1 MTKKSGARYKG
12 QGTRRAPL
20 LSVLLFLVPCTL
32 PLAPLSAGAVSV
44 DESPIL
50 TLFVDQMVERH
61 GFAREQLTNWMSQAE
76 IKDDIIA
83 AVYRPKEGLPWY
95 EYRKLFVN
103 DERMR
108 RGLEFW
114 RRNAKSLAAAARQ
127 HGVPPEIIAAIIGV
141 ETLYGRQGG
150 GYRVLDALV
159 TRTLRYPERSEFFRG
174 ELVEFLLLTR
184 DLGVDPLAVKGSY
197 AGAMG
202 IPQFISSSYR
212 RYAVDFNGDGRRDLN
227 NVDDAIGS
235 VANYLRQHGWRRDE
249 PIVGEV
255 RLEGSMYAWLE
266 NNGAEPRISL
276 QQLSRYGIL
285 PVAGTD
291 DRQLAALLTYQGEDG
306 PLHRLGYNNF
316 YVITRYNRSSNYAM
330 AVVELAQ
337 ALQRL
342 YYAQ

>member
-1 MTKKSGARYKG
+1 MQNAGTRQKGRGARK
-12 QGTRRAPL
+12 AL
-20 LSVLLFLVPCTL
+20 LLAVLPFLVPCTL
-32 PLAPLSAGAVSV
+32 SLAPRNAWAVNV
-44 DESPIL
+44 EESPTL
-50 TLFVDQMVERH
+50 TRLVDQMVSLHKFSR
-61 GFAREQLTNWMSQAE
+61 AQLTDWLGQAE

-103 DERMR
+103 DDRTR
-108 RGLEFW
+108 LGLAFW
-114 RRNAKSLAAAARQ
+114 RKNATALASASKQ

-141 ETLYGRQGG
+141 ETYYGRQGG

-159 TRTLRYPERSEFFRG
+159 TLTLRYPERSEFFRS

-184 DLGVDPLAVKGSY
+184 DLGVNPLAVKGSY

-212 RYAVDFNGDGRRDLN
+212 RYAVDFNGDGRRDLT

-235 VANYLRQHGWRRDE
+235 VANFLRQHGWRRGE

-255 RLEGSMYAWLE
+255 KLEGSMYSWLE

-285 PVAGTD
+285 PVASTD
-291 DRQLAALLTYQGEDG
+291 DRQLAALLTFQGEDG

-316 YVITRYNRSSNYAM
+316 YVITRYNRSHNYAL

-337 ALQRL
+337 TLNRL

>member
-1 MTKKSGARYKG
+1 MTSEERAKRKEERKAAARFL
-12 QGTRRAPL
+12 PL
-20 LSVLLFLVPCTL
+20 LFPLCSFLW
-32 PLAPLSAGAVSV
+32 APTAPAVNV
-44 DESPIL
+44 EESPAL
-50 TLFVDQMVERH
+50 TLLVDQMVAVHR
-61 GFAREQLTNWMSQAE
+61 FPRDQLTDWLTQAE

-103 DERMR
+103 DERTR
-108 RGLEFW
+108 LGLAFW
-114 RRNAKSLAAAARQ
+114 RKNAGSLAAASGQ

-141 ETLYGRQGG
+141 ETYYGRQGG

-159 TRTLRYPERSEFFRG
+159 TLTLRYPERSDFFRG

-184 DLGVDPLAVKGSY
+184 DLGVSPLAVKGSY

-212 RYAVDFNGDGRRDLN
+212 RYAVDFNGDGRRDLT

-235 VANYLRQHGWRRDE
+235 VANFLRQHGWRRGE

-255 RLEGSMYAWLE
+255 KLEGSMYSWLE

-285 PVAGTD
+285 PVASTD
-291 DRQLAALLTYQGEDG
+291 DRQLAALLTFQGEDG

-316 YVITRYNRSSNYAM
+316 YVITRYNRSHNYAL
-330 AVVELAQ
+330 AVVELAES
-337 ALQRL
+337 LQRL
-342 YYAQ
+342 YYGQ